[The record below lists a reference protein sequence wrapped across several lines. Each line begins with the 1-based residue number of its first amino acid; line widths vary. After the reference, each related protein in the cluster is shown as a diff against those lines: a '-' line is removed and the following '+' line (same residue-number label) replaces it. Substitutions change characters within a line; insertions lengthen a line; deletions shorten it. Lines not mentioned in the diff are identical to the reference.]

1 MEMKRKVCGPVDLG
15 RQDISMKIIFIR
27 HGEPDYSLLEE
38 AGFTNIE
45 QVCQVLTTFVW
56 IIRK

>member
-1 MEMKRKVCGPVDLG
+1 
-15 RQDISMKIIFIR
+15 MKIIFIR

-45 QVCQVLTTFVW
+45 QVCQVLTNFVW